1 MNCVPCFF
9 CFPRYIVS
17 LQRFGY
23 YDDDG
28 DADDTEDPDD
38 PLCLVYLGLPLL
50 SDYVELPLSDLR
62 KPPFAESGAIL

>member
-1 MNCVPCFF
+1 M
-9 CFPRYIVS
+9 
-17 LQRFGY
+17 QRFGY